1 MYKEKDES
9 LMNLQYNMDVQYDM
23 SPIFLATDTYDGLKK
38 HYNQYEALK
47 LTEIICNNFWKKKE
61 TQKEVKITCL

>member
-1 MYKEKDES
+1 MYKKKDES
-9 LMNLQYNMDVQYDM
+9 LMNLQCNMDAQYDM
-23 SPIFLATDTYDGLKK
+23 SPIFLATDTYDELKK
-38 HYNQYEALK
+38 HYNQDEALK